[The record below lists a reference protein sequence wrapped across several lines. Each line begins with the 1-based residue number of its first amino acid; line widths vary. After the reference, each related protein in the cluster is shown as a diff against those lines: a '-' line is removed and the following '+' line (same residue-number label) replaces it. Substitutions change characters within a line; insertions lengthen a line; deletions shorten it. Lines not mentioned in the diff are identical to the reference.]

1 MMIKAKD
8 GEKIMFEM
16 SKNDVNTIFNSLD
29 ELSKKIKRLLSDK
42 KEIEYLH
49 NKQNKFFNEENLN
62 YNTLKNFLLIS
73 KKNN

>member
-1 MMIKAKD
+1 MLLQSRQSDTKELLI
-8 GEKIMFEM
+8 
-16 SKNDVNTIFNSLD
+16 KNDVNTIFNSLD